1 MSPDIW
7 LAGLWGDLA
16 PSLVPAGCPGGQSGG
31 GSSSSCIKEGDKWKS
46 YLKLFGL
53 ESLEEK
59 EVLKPALK
67 IGKIYWSW
75 LIFTLELYMI
85 STCQFK
91 EHTRLVVA
99 FKEHNW
105 WLCLVANKEHT
116 CV

>member
-67 IGKIYWSW
+67 IGKIYWQN
-75 LIFTLELYMI
+75 IPE
-85 STCQFK
+85 
-91 EHTRLVVA
+91 VD
-99 FKEHNW
+99 
-105 WLCLVANKEHT
+105 
-116 CV
+116 